1 MQTVVGGT
9 NVKTDASRLR
19 NKPPHILVATP
30 GRLDDLLKQGAL
42 SRQAIGRLQTLIFDE
57 GDRLMDMG
65 FRCESCCKVGQPQAA
80 RRCLWHRPRQEW
92 L

>member
-1 MQTVVGGT
+1 MCKLLNRRRPLQTVVGGT
-9 NVKTDASRLR
+9 NVKTDANRLR

-42 SRQAIGRLQTLIFDE
+42 SRQAISRLQTLIFDE

-65 FRCESCCKVGQPQAA
+65 FRCK
-80 RRCLWHRPRQEW
+80 L
-92 L
+92 